1 MEKKGSALD
10 LNNKRFIH
18 LRCWRSKLI
27 EALVTQ
33 KMKDNI
39 VKAAQNI
46 QLGGMPEAS
55 SVEHLV
61 TKNMDE
67 NEKIL

>member
-1 MEKKGSALD
+1 
-10 LNNKRFIH
+10 
-18 LRCWRSKLI
+18 
-27 EALVTQ
+27 
-33 KMKDNI
+33 MKDNI

-67 NEKIL
+67 NEKILWQRKPNRLHEHLRQRGKGWQ